1 MLNELRKK
9 KIFKSL
15 KDISPGFREAEQK
28 DLELGP
34 GFSKKELDKDYFK
47 EDVTVLG
54 DPLGPTST
62 RELSEEEE
70 REELKK
76 KKKYE

>member
-1 MLNELRKK
+1 MLDKLKK
-9 KIFKSL
+9 KKLLESL
-15 KDISPGFREAEQK
+15 KDVDSGSKKAEQEG
-28 DLELGP
+28 LELGP

-70 REELKK
+70 EELKK
-76 KKKYE
+76 KKR